1 MESERS
7 YYLMITNQ
15 PRQSSN
21 DQFKVL
27 FTWDDILIQLGSKL
41 IQQRYDFTR
50 CGLGNSFSHNHKMK
64 LYMHQQCT
72 DNLSLRKCKT
82 IYSYIKGVHSRYCVV
97 LSEIFPMWFFK
108 HAIKT
113 ITRVTIRNKYKVLIK
128 RFDYL
133 LYILMIV
140 EAKVNYFV
148 NCVE

>member
-41 IQQRYDFTR
+41 IQQRYNFTP

-82 IYSYIKGVHSRYCVV
+82 IYSYIEAVYSRCCLIKKYFQCG
-97 LSEIFPMWFFK
+97 SSK

-133 LYILMIV
+133 LYIILDWW
-140 EAKVNYFV
+140 
-148 NCVE
+148 